1 MSVGISSR
9 KCWPQIIFFLVQMDV
24 HVQHQ
29 GNLDHVFTTLNVPY
43 YRTINGVWWLSGCPS
58 QTSMQKRWHDST
70 TANEMKSF
78 SVRSTPH
85 DMTVA
90 MGNNNSSCRMKPS
103 YIRFFSLFTVPP
115 SMFHL
120 HIPNLRKRRSGL
132 LWQHSEIQGHAVE
145 FTPVDT
151 HTHAPSSNY
160 ASVGLLSH
168 RWMRKY
174 ASGNTWGCK
183 DYLLE

>member
-103 YIRFFSLFTVPP
+103 YIRFFPFSLF
-115 SMFHL
+115 L
-120 HIPNLRKRRSGL
+120 
-132 LWQHSEIQGHAVE
+132 QAC
-145 FTPVDT
+145 FTCTFPT
-151 HTHAPSSNY
+151 WGNAG
-160 ASVGLLSH
+160 VGC
-168 RWMRKY
+168 Y
-174 ASGNTWGCK
+174 GNTVRCRAMLWS
-183 DYLLE
+183 LRP